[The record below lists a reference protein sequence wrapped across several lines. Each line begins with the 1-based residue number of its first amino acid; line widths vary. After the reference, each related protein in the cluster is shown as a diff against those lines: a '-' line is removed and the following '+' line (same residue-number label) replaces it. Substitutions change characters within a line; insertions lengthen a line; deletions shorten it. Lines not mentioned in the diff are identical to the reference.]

1 MRIRDEDYV
10 EVAKETVKKAPSNF
24 MNGIIVLAP
33 IAITIFVVKTL
44 LDITEGFGI
53 LIPQYFP
60 EIKYFPGLGLI
71 SILIFIFVIGWIFS
85 FGAMKYVLRF
95 GEWFLGKIP
104 FVKFIYYSVKQFSKA
119 VFESDSMFEKVVLV
133 PYHQSKAIGFLM
145 SDPPKFL
152 RDQIGHDYVCVFVP
166 WSLNM
171 TSGTNIFVKR
181 SDVVYLDIDSKSALQ
196 YMLTAGTVM
205 PTPTKKKIDAD
216 ETYIQN
222 S

>member
-1 MRIRDEDYV
+1 MKDEEHDQP
-10 EVAKETVKKAPSNF
+10 AKKPLSNF
-24 MNGIIVLAP
+24 MNGIIVLTP
-33 IAITIFVVKTL
+33 IAITFLIVEQL
-44 LDITEGFGI
+44 LKITEGIGEMI
-53 LIPQYFP
+53 PEYIPQ
-60 EIKYFPGLGLI
+60 IQYFPGLGLI
-71 SILIFIFVIGWIFS
+71 SIVVFIFAVGWISS
-85 FGAMKYVLRF
+85 FGAMKYLLQF
-95 GEWFLGKIP
+95 GEWFLSKIP

-119 VFESDSMFEKVVLV
+119 VIESNSMFEKVVLV

-145 SDPPKFL
+145 TNPPKFL

-205 PTPTKKKIDAD
+205 PTPAQKKNDDPD
-216 ETYIQN
+216 EKYIQN
-222 S
+222 FR